1 MLRWFFRAGCLVAA
15 AVGQVGFRLER
26 WLLPKAFADRRAF
39 LRSEAIRHRD
49 EEAERLDRL
58 RNPGD
63 YAGR

>member
-1 MLRWFFRAGCLVAA
+1 
-15 AVGQVGFRLER
+15 VGFRLER